1 MHELVA
7 AIARDPQTVG
17 WESWLTLLSEAI
29 ANEEAWLR
37 AIDAMALED
46 QFVLIDALK
55 SDDSI
60 YSDALQVLT
69 ARRANAISDEEVR
82 DFLLTD
88 ASDASERFGN
98 RLQRQREQLLALIS
112 SATARREADF
122 DLAEEVTTLEMQLQE
137 LRRSEIGEKFEAMQ
151 KLDVE
156 IHRLEAFQRS
166 LERYDADA
174 RRNYRNTLQAET
186 DQLASERKGIEEGI
200 ATSIG
205 QRDTLQRER
214 DESHDRL
221 EELEGQN
228 EVLKGDIAR
237 INDEIAV
244 TSGQLADAR
253 AQCSALRSQLST
265 LAAEL
270 EDQRRQLADE
280 VRRLDELRSSPSA
293 RTSQQLLQTIEEV
306 YALLPADMGEA
317 QFGS

>member
-7 AIARDPQTVG
+7 AIARDPQIVG
-17 WESWLTLLSEAI
+17 WESWLTLSEAI

-137 LRRSEIGEKFEAMQ
+137 RAALKSAKSSKQCKSWMSRFIGWKHSSAASSATTPTRGATTETHCRR
-151 KLDVE
+151 
-156 IHRLEAFQRS
+156 
-166 LERYDADA
+166 
-174 RRNYRNTLQAET
+174 RRMNWLQNGR
-186 DQLASERKGIEEGI
+186 AS
-200 ATSIG
+200 
-205 QRDTLQRER
+205 
-214 DESHDRL
+214 
-221 EELEGQN
+221 
-228 EVLKGDIAR
+228 
-237 INDEIAV
+237 
-244 TSGQLADAR
+244 
-253 AQCSALRSQLST
+253 
-265 LAAEL
+265 
-270 EDQRRQLADE
+270 RR
-280 VRRLDELRSSPSA
+280 V
-293 RTSQQLLQTIEEV
+293 
-306 YALLPADMGEA
+306 
-317 QFGS
+317 